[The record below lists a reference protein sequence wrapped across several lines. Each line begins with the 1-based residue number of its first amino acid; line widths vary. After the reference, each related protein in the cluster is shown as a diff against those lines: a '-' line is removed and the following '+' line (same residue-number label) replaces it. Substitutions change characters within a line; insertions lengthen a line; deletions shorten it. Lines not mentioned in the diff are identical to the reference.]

1 MKTLDKRILETEI
14 RRVLRKKKRTLAV
27 AESCTGGLVS
37 HRITNVP
44 GSSVYFK
51 GGVIAYSNEIKTS
64 LLEVPSGT
72 IKKYG
77 AVSREVV
84 RAMTEGARRI
94 FKADIAAGVTG
105 IAGPGGGSPK
115 KPAGLAFICVA
126 SNKGAKTR
134 KVFVKGV
141 REAVKFGFSQAV
153 LELIREFVVGSS
165 RG

>member
-1 MKTLDKRILETEI
+1 MNAETGLLKTIASRLKANNLF
-14 RRVLRKKKRTLAV
+14 LAT

-37 HRITNVP
+37 HLITNVP
-44 GSSVYFK
+44 GSSRYFK
-51 GGVIAYSNEIKTS
+51 GGVIAYSNEIKMS
-64 LLEVPSGT
+64 LLEVPPGT

-115 KPAGLAFICVA
+115 KPAGLAYICVA
-126 SNKGAKTR
+126 SKKGTKTR

-153 LELIREFVVGSS
+153 LELIKEVL
-165 RG
+165 